1 MVRHHKVSLRFA
13 ALFCLT
19 VPVVLSAQSSGARS
33 GERIS
38 LSGQVVL
45 ADGTPPPE
53 MADIETVCDGQ
64 RKAHG
69 KTKPDG
75 SFYVTLGGSP
85 TASLATARDQG
96 PNSERL
102 GRGTMSSL
110 GHVDLTGCEL
120 RAVLPGYT
128 STSIQLGRRSA
139 FENPEVG
146 NLILTP
152 YGEHGDT
159 TFSETSLE
167 APAKA
172 KKAYENG
179 IKEGRKDKPNWE
191 KAAKEL
197 GKAVEIYPDY
207 AEAWYELG
215 EARLRTN
222 EVDAG
227 KQAFLRAIEIDEKF
241 QKPYAPLALIELKQG
256 NKEDAAKHAD
266 KAVELNPGF
275 TETQFY
281 SAMAHFMLGDL
292 PRAAEAAAMV
302 RKQGGEQ
309 MYPRV
314 LVIMGDAA
322 TEQNDAKEAAK
333 HYGRYL
339 ELEPDT
345 QMAEQIKL
353 RLAEWKAMGVLD

>member
-1 MVRHHKVSLRFA
+1 M
-13 ALFCLT
+13 
-19 VPVVLSAQSSGARS
+19 GARNVL
-33 GERIS
+33 GE
-38 LSGQVVL
+38 
-45 ADGTPPPE
+45 
-53 MADIETVCDGQ
+53 
-64 RKAHG
+64 
-69 KTKPDG
+69 TKPDG
-75 SFYVTLGGSP
+75 TFRV
-85 TASLATARDQG
+85 SLAGQPA
-96 PNSERL
+96 
-102 GRGTMSSL
+102 SSL
-110 GHVDLTGCEL
+110 SNARTPGLPKVSGGIGTSDGPFMGTIDLTQCDVT
-120 RAVLPGYT
+120 AALPGYF
-128 STSIQLGRRSA
+128 STTIRLGRRSM
-139 FENPEVG
+139 FESSEIGTFV
-146 NLILTP
+146 LTP
-152 YGEHGDT
+152 YGKHGDT
-159 TFSETSLE
+159 TVSVTTLK
-167 APAKA
+167 APDKA

-179 IKEGRKDKPNWE
+179 IKERRKDKPNWE

-222 EVDAG
+222 DVDAG

-256 NKEDAAKHAD
+256 NAEAGAKYAD
-266 KAVELNPGF
+266 KAVKLNPGF
-275 TETQFY
+275 TEVQIY

-302 RKQGGEQ
+302 DKQGGVE

-314 LVIMGDAA
+314 LVILGDAA
-322 TEQNDAKEAAK
+322 TEKNDAKEAAK